1 MLLAIDTSAG
11 TSVAVVD
18 ADGIV
23 RAERSEADAMR
34 HAEVVGRL
42 IAECLAQASA
52 SGTDITAVVAGMGPG
67 PFTGLRVGIA
77 AARVF
82 ALAIDRPLLALA
94 SHDALALAHYEA
106 GHHGRLIVTTDARR
120 RELFWSRYSGL
131 DAHGLPVRTAGPGL
145 VKPAELTAEL
155 EAETLRETVT
165 GSTTRVDATEIP
177 ASLLGIIAARR
188 LGAGLPF
195 EPDEALYLRSPDV
208 TPPTG
213 IKRVTR

>member
-18 ADGIV
+18 ANGTV
-23 RAERSEADAMR
+23 RAERSEADTMR

-42 IAECLAQASA
+42 IAECLVQAGA
-52 SGTDITAVVAGMGPG
+52 TGRDITAVVAGMGPG

-82 ALAIDRPLLALA
+82 SLAIDRPLLALV
-94 SHDALALAHYEA
+94 SHDAVALTHYEA
-106 GHHGRLIVTTDARR
+106 GHHGQLIVITDARR
-120 RELFWSRYSGL
+120 RELFWSRYSGT
-131 DAHGLPVRTAGPGL
+131 DALGLPDRTAGPGI
-145 VKPAELTAEL
+145 VKPADLAAEL
-155 EAETLRETVT
+155 EAEPHAESTI
-165 GSTTRVDATEIP
+165 TTRVDATEIS
-177 ASLLGIIAARR
+177 AAGLGIIAARR
-188 LGAGLPF
+188 LAAGLPF
-195 EPDEALYLRSPDV
+195 EPDDALYLRSPDV